1 MAALTNAGV
10 SSGARWIGTALL
22 HGLHQ
27 LFWPQNLRVATTV
40 VADGAVA
47 DPRRTPKRHYPPQR
61 DRTIENAAMRREMFR
76 L

>member
-1 MAALTNAGV
+1 MAALTHAGA

-22 HGLHQ
+22 NGLQH
-27 LFWPQNLRVATTV
+27 LFWPQNLRAATTV
-40 VADGAVA
+40 VARDAVA
-47 DPRRTPKRHYPPQR
+47 RPGLTPKRHYPPQR